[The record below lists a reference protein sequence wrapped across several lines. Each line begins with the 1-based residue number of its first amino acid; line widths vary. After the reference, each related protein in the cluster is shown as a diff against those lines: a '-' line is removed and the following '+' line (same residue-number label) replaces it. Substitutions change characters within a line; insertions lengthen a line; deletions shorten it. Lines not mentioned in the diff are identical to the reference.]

1 MCINIVQICNKS
13 GCNNPLLLWVEE
25 RRKDMQEQKRK
36 ELLKDLLIVGVPI
49 VVFMFWILT
58 KWSITYQV
66 HDDRFMMEFLSGKFL
81 GHSDAHLIYI
91 KYLLA
96 VLLMAPYKLFAGHDW
111 YSTEMLF
118 IQFITIAII
127 TWYIVRKQKKVVH
140 KLLSQGLFYS
150 VFILCWVNE
159 IACFTYTTVAALV
172 GAAIVV
178 VYVLGEQRKRDL
190 VLIMILCF
198 ITYNLRTDL
207 FLMVL
212 PVCGILW
219 IDNLFQGKKK
229 FQIVLLVGLVVVV
242 GGSWLGNRMAYHS
255 NGWSEYTTYNED
267 RTNVYDFY
275 FEDMFEDGKY
285 EENREIFERLGINEK
300 QWWIIKSYDLYLCNQ
315 ELYDKMDDIAVA
327 YESPRTLGER
337 LKNAATNVLSEG
349 LMKSKMMTLVSVVL
363 WLLVLFT
370 IIYLKDKRG
379 LTIAVCFALIH
390 LLLWG
395 YLGYK
400 GRILPRVSHSMLL
413 LQIVTPLVCLYIL
426 WSGLQKTKLSEMYRK
441 VLRIGLFGIFVVT
454 SLLAIKTA
462 NKTKNNME
470 LESSYV
476 DQYVIEEYC
485 ASQPDKF
492 FFLDVFSVEE
502 CKYFYDFNNA
512 NDYENFISLGDWYGN
527 SPLSVEK
534 LKREHIDHVQEAVKY
549 DRSIRII
556 GKEERSLKYIE
567 DILGEEYSLVEEERL
582 DGVQHDYIVYRVE
595 IRQE

>member
-1 MCINIVQICNKS
+1 
-13 GCNNPLLLWVEE
+13 
-25 RRKDMQEQKRK
+25 MQELKRK
-36 ELLKDLLIVGVPI
+36 ELLKDLLIVGIPI
-49 VVFMFWILT
+49 VVFMFWILI

-81 GHSDAHLIYI
+81 GHSDVHLIYI
-91 KYLLA
+91 KYLLS
-96 VLLMAPYKLFAGHDW
+96 VLLMLPYRLFAGHDW
-111 YSTEMLF
+111 YATEMLF

-127 TWYIVRKQKKVVH
+127 TWYIVRKQKKIVH

-150 VFILCWVNE
+150 AFILCWVNE

-172 GAAIVV
+172 GAAIIV

-219 IDNLFQGKKK
+219 LDNFFQGKKK

-242 GGSWLGNRMAYHS
+242 GGSWLGNRIAYCS

-275 FEDMFEDGKY
+275 FEDLFEDGKY
-285 EENREIFERLGINEK
+285 EENQETFERLGIDEK

-315 ELYDKMDDIAVA
+315 ELYDKMDDIAAA
-327 YESPRTLGER
+327 YENPRTISEK
-337 LKNAATNVLSEG
+337 LKSATTIVLSQG
-349 LMKSKMMTLVSVVL
+349 LLKSKMMTLVSVGL
-363 WLLVLFT
+363 WLLVLCSV
-370 IIYLKDKRG
+370 IYLKDKRV
-379 LTIAVCFALIH
+379 LLIAVSLAFIH

-413 LQIVTPLVCLYIL
+413 LQIVTPLVCLYFL
-426 WSGLQKTKLSEMYRK
+426 RSGLQKAKLSETQRK
-441 VLRIGLFGIFVVT
+441 VVWSGMLGILVVT
-454 SLLAIKTA
+454 SLLAIKTTK
-462 NKTKNNME
+462 KTKDNME

-485 ASQPDKF
+485 ASQPDQF

-512 NDYENFISLGDWYGN
+512 NIYENFISLGDWYGN

-534 LKREHIDHVQEAVKY
+534 LKREHIDNVQETVKN

-582 DGVQHDYIVYRVE
+582 DGVQYDYIVYRVE
-595 IRQE
+595 IQ

>member
-1 MCINIVQICNKS
+1 
-13 GCNNPLLLWVEE
+13 
-25 RRKDMQEQKRK
+25 MQELKRK
-36 ELLKDLLIVGVPI
+36 ELLKDLLIVGIPI
-49 VVFMFWILT
+49 VVFMFWILI

-81 GHSDAHLIYI
+81 GHSDVHLIYI
-91 KYLLA
+91 KYLLS
-96 VLLMAPYKLFAGHDW
+96 VLLMLPYRLFAGHDW
-111 YSTEMLF
+111 YATEMLF

-127 TWYIVRKQKKVVH
+127 TWYIVRKQKKIVH

-150 VFILCWVNE
+150 AFILCWVNE

-172 GAAIVV
+172 GAAIIV

-219 IDNLFQGKKK
+219 LDNFFQGKKK

-242 GGSWLGNRMAYHS
+242 GGSWLENRIAYCS

-275 FEDMFEDGKY
+275 FEDMFADGKY
-285 EENREIFERLGINEK
+285 DTNQETFEQLGIDEK
-300 QWWIIKSYDLYLCNQ
+300 RWWIIKAYDLYLCNQ
-315 ELYDKMDDIAVA
+315 ELYDKMDDIAAA
-327 YESPRTLGER
+327 YENPRTLGE
-337 LKNAATNVLSEG
+337 KIKSAINIVVSHG
-349 LMKSKMMTLVSVVL
+349 LLKSKMMTLVSVGL
-363 WLLVLFT
+363 WLLVLCA
-370 IIYLKDKRG
+370 IIYLKDKRVS
-379 LTIAVCFALIH
+379 LIAVSFFCIH
-390 LLLWG
+390 VFLWA

-413 LQIVTPLVCLYIL
+413 LQIVTPLVCLYFL
-426 WSGLQKTKLSEMYRK
+426 WSGLQKLKLSERQRK
-441 VLRIGLFGIFVVT
+441 VALIGMFGIVAVIT
-454 SLLAIKTA
+454 LLDSKIVK
-462 NKTKNNME
+462 KTKNNME
-470 LESSYV
+470 LESAYV

-485 ASQPDKF
+485 ASRLDNF

-502 CKYFYDFNNA
+502 CKYFYDFNNE
-512 NDYENFISLGDWYGN
+512 NTYENFMSLGDWYGN

-534 LKREHIDHVQEAVKY
+534 LKREHIDNVQETVKN

-595 IRQE
+595 IQ